1 MWDKIKRPVFVS
13 RFSGYFGSDA
23 STRLLMPAPMQ
34 HIVVA
39 VWLPSSVGS
48 ILSIK
53 VPCDC
58 GRAFEIL
65 KLIEILD

>member
-13 RFSGYFGSDA
+13 RFSGYFGADV
-23 STRLLMPAPMQ
+23 STQLLMPAPMQ

-48 ILSIK
+48 EEPL
-53 VPCDC
+53 
-58 GRAFEIL
+58 FQY
-65 KLIEILD
+65 